1 MRGDQSIVHNNSQ
14 GLPEGSL
21 KPYMYLGANITYFR
35 PSSREEG
42 ASSGGEVEV
51 EAGGAVGLADSSSSS
66 SPSPSPSTGG
76 LEDDYQQVGT
86 RREKR

>member
-21 KPYMYLGANITYFR
+21 KPYIYLGANITYFR

-66 SPSPSPSTGG
+66 SPSSSTGG
-76 LEDDYQQVGT
+76 LGDDYQQVGGT

>member
-66 SPSPSPSTGG
+66 SPSTGG
-76 LEDDYQQVGT
+76 LGDDYQQVGT

>member
-21 KPYMYLGANITYFR
+21 KPYIYLGANITYFR

-66 SPSPSPSTGG
+66 PSPSTGG
-76 LEDDYQQVGT
+76 LGDDYQQVGT